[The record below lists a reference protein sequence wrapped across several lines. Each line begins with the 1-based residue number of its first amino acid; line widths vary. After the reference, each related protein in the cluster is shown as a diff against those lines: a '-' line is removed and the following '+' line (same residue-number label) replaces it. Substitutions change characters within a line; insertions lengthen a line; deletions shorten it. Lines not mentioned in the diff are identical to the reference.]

1 MNESVTFAA
10 AFAAGLLSFLSPC
23 VLPLVPAYLGFI
35 TGMGLDEMR
44 EAPSRAAVVV
54 PALFFVSGFSLVFL
68 LMGASASLLGAMLTQ
83 YQSWIARIGGVLII
97 IFGLHLLGVFRLT
110 PLMRERR
117 LQLSSG
123 PKGWAGATLAG
134 IVFAA
139 GWTPCIG
146 PVLGSLF
153 TLAAYRETMYGA
165 LLLLGGYSLG
175 LAVPFLL
182 AALAT
187 GTFLGASKRIRRAI
201 PVLEKVSGA
210 VLVAVGLLLV
220 TGRFTI
226 LARYFAELTPDF
238 ILLRI

>member
-44 EAPSRAAVVV
+44 ETPSRWAVVV
-54 PALFFVSGFSLVFL
+54 PALFFVGGFSFVFL

-83 YQSWIARIGGVLII
+83 YQSWIARIGGVLIVV
-97 IFGLHLLGVFRLT
+97 FGLHLLGVFRLT

-117 LQLSSG
+117 FQLSNS
-123 PKGWAGATLAG
+123 PKGYFGATVVG

-146 PVLGSLF
+146 PVLGALW
-153 TLAAYRETMYGA
+153 TLAAYRDTMYGA

-187 GTFLGASKRIRRAI
+187 GSFLGASKRIRRAI

-210 VLVAVGLLLV
+210 VLVVVGLLLV
-220 TGRFTI
+220 TGSFTI
-226 LARYFAELTPDF
+226 LAAYFARLTPDF
-238 ILLRI
+238 ILRRI